1 MTLLLDDSKKKI
13 GNKNSLCLCNGDSIM
28 KSPVKMKENEDFSV
42 HVQKGRLFIIGVIV
56 SNFRMPGVYACWIR
70 KIFSKKSNRKGLIV
84 SGPSTQ
90 SHSQSQSSYLLID
103 IDPQSFSKIRQNEYC
118 SK

>member
-1 MTLLLDDSKKKI
+1 MIRKKKI

-42 HVQKGRLFIIGVIV
+42 HVKKGQLFIIGVIV

-84 SGPSTQ
+84 SGPV
-90 SHSQSQSSYLLID
+90 
-103 IDPQSFSKIRQNEYC
+103 DPEPQPESVLVPINRY
-118 SK
+118 